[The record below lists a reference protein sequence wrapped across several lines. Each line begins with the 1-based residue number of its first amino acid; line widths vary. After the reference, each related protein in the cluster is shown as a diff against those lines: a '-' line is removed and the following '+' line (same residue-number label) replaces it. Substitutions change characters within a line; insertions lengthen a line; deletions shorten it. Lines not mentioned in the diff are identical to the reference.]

1 MAPYENGNERVY
13 PYGFFIFFYL
23 FILRRRLKSW
33 CISRIDRHAATQHH
47 VRMEILSPTL
57 EKGGQG
63 GFEMDGQPI
72 ESLSYLPLSKGRGSV
87 NGIIEYPE

>member
-1 MAPYENGNERVY
+1 M
-13 PYGFFIFFYL
+13 
-23 FILRRRLKSW
+23 K
-33 CISRIDRHAATQHH
+33 
-47 VRMEILSPTL
+47 MEILSPTL